1 MPVPG
6 QHKVM
11 TRFLLLTA
19 LVVWASLAQAANPIP
34 AAKTSAPATAA
45 APRVS
50 DAEIDRTLRAKLAK
64 SKLAANKFQI
74 HVQGGIVTI
83 EGKANIVQH
92 KGIMTRM
99 AKAAGAR
106 AVNNRI
112 EISEAGKAKAA
123 AKLRKAAVVT
133 KPAS

>member
-1 MPVPG
+1 
-6 QHKVM
+6 M
-11 TRFLLLTA
+11 TRFLLLVAA
-19 LVVWASLAQAANPIP
+19 LACWTSLLASPAANAPAAAKAPP
-34 AAKTSAPATAA
+34 AAKAA

-74 HVQGGIVTI
+74 QVQGGVVTLD
-83 EGKANIVQH
+83 GKTNVIQH

-99 AKAAGAR
+99 AKTAGAR

-112 EISEAGKAKAA
+112 EVSEAAKAKAA
-123 AKLRKAAVVT
+123 ARLRKA
-133 KPAS
+133 SIQR

>member
-1 MPVPG
+1 
-6 QHKVM
+6 M
-11 TRFLLLTA
+11 TRIILLAA
-19 LVVWASLAQAANPIP
+19 LSLWAALAQAAKPVPAKP
-34 AAKTSAPATAA
+34 AAAAVSTPA

-74 HVQGGIVTI
+74 QVQGGVVTI
-83 EGKANIVQH
+83 DGKTNVVQH

-99 AKAAGAR
+99 ARTSGAR

-112 EISEAGKAKAA
+112 EVSEAAKAKAA
-123 AKLRKAAVVT
+123 AKLRKASISR
-133 KPAS
+133 P